1 MVSTSQPATAA
12 EPGGPGEAV
21 PGPSFE
27 PMSIK
32 GPALV
37 VLGLAVVILLGGV
50 VAAALSSGSNPTFQI
65 RHLTLDD
72 GTRVA
77 LVPAATKL
85 RAIVDNAEP
94 PADII
99 GNLGIPRE
107 SAVLGVINS
116 DQHTA
121 QFDRTVRL
129 SSQLAQP
136 QLTEAYHRM
145 LVAVGWKVSYQGP
158 APQGVPGATEILAKR
173 GSSDGFYWELGT
185 VVSPTTPT
193 GSTPYSVE
201 LFETGDGN

>member
-1 MVSTSQPATAA
+1 
-12 EPGGPGEAV
+12 
-21 PGPSFE
+21 
-27 PMSIK
+27 
-32 GPALV
+32 
-37 VLGLAVVILLGGV
+37 V

-136 QLTEAYHRM
+136 QLTEAYRRM